1 MSAAGSPPST
11 QRLKSPK
18 KALGQMIIVLVA
30 VGYWLFVWQLERVVY
45 SPDSLGWWQRV
56 VGLYPLFDILSPLV
70 AVVAE
75 FLSPRVLRHFI
86 PLIVGWWFARTATKR
101 FLESFYDLPDGATA
115 GSLLGR
121 LMSVGVPALAP
132 DRLRRENFAQ
142 DRERDDLIRV
152 GGPGRVAVSIG
163 DAVVTERNGRFER
176 VLGPGVHNLGRFEY
190 PYAVIDVR
198 PQERETDSAAL
209 VTSDG
214 IEVTIAIGVTFQ
226 IDPGEEIPTK
236 NEPFPFDR
244 DAVRRAAYAETNVGE
259 LEINAWE
266 SLPLIVAVDQLRD
279 IVAEYRFDELILSD
293 QAGIHVHRML
303 RSEMERRLQ
312 AVLRNHGIVVRGARL
327 GTLQPPEQVTQ
338 QHIDVWRAY
347 WDNQQRLRQVEQ
359 TARAMERA
367 EVIRAEAEA
376 TLIQAIV
383 EGLQRV
389 QRSGRGVKSKE
400 IVALRLIETLENVV
414 HQSEELVP
422 LPDEL
427 LPTLENL
434 RRQLLLESNP
444 IDEGGEQS

>member
-1 MSAAGSPPST
+1 MSVAGSLPST

-18 KALGQMIIVLVA
+18 KALGRLIIVLVA

-56 VGLYPLFDILSPLV
+56 VGLYPLFDILSPFV

-86 PLIVGWWFARTATKR
+86 PLIVGWWFARTAIKR

-115 GSLLGR
+115 GALLGR

-132 DRLRRENFAQ
+132 DRLRRETFTQ

-152 GGPGRVAVSIG
+152 GGPGRIAVSIG

-176 VLGPGVHNLGRFEY
+176 VLGPGLHNLGRFEY

-214 IEVTIAIGVTFQ
+214 IEVTIAISVTFQ

-259 LEINAWE
+259 LEINTWE

-279 IVAEYRFDELILSD
+279 IVAEYRFDELIFSD
-293 QAGIHVHRML
+293 QAGIHIHRML

-312 AVLRNHGIVVRGARL
+312 AVLRNHGIVVRGTRL
-327 GTLQPPEQVTQ
+327 GTLRPPEQVTQ

-444 IDEGGEQS
+444 IDESGEQS